1 MTNEKKRAVTVGER
15 RRGGALALPDDL
27 ERWMERAFRGPWL
40 WRRRWP
46 VWPGLRRDVAWLP
59 DMDVFEREGK
69 TVVRVDLPG
78 IKREDIE
85 VAVEGD
91 MLVIRGRREEAKEIK
106 EEDFYCA
113 ERATGEFSRA
123 ISLPE
128 GVKAEE
134 IEASY
139 QDGVLEVVVP
149 AAAPTAETS
158 TVKVQVK

>member
-1 MTNEKKRAVTVGER
+1 MGNGNKQKEVAVRER
-15 RRGGALALPDDL
+15 RLPPLLPWPEDIERFMDRAMRGFWP
-27 ERWMERAFRGPWL
+27 
-40 WRRRWP
+40 RRRFAFP
-46 VWPGLRRDVAWLP
+46 TFTRAAAWIP

-69 TVVRVDLPG
+69 TVVRLDLPG

-91 MLVIRGRREEAKEIK
+91 MLVIRGKREEEKEVK
-106 EEDFYCA
+106 EEHYYSS

-128 GVKAEE
+128 GTKAED
-134 IEASY
+134 IQAAC

-149 AAAPTAETS
+149 HAAAPETKS
-158 TVKVQVK
+158 TKIEVK